1 MARLGCET
9 RLKGKIVS
17 AGRYGVSRPAG
28 TISFVLMIIT
38 WPAVTQPYLRLSG
51 ALCRPF
57 LFGGYGAL
65 TSILRLNPQVP
76 RPVAACPVQA
86 ISVEWAEAAPP
97 QVHLPLR

>member
-1 MARLGCET
+1 MARLGGET

-17 AGRYGVSRPAG
+17 ARRYGVSRPAG
-28 TISFVLMIIT
+28 TISFVWMIIHMA
-38 WPAVTQPYLRLSG
+38 AVTQPYLRLSG

-76 RPVAACPVQA
+76 FRWQRVPVGY
-86 ISVEWAEAAPP
+86 
-97 QVHLPLR
+97 LRRSARVGFSAQ